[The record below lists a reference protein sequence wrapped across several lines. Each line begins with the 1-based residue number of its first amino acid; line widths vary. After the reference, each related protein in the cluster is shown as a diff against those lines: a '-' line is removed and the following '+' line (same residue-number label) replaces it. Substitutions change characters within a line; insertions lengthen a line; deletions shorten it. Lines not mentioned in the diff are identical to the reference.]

1 MKNTQ
6 NDTKEKC
13 KECTTFRNMVNIT
26 PATSLEAWNMN
37 GLNTATKR
45 QRCQSGL
52 KKIPTYV
59 AYQKK
64 KKTF

>member
-13 KECTTFRNMVNIT
+13 KEYTTFRNMVNIT

-45 QRCQSGL
+45 
-52 KKIPTYV
+52 
-59 AYQKK
+59 
-64 KKTF
+64 